1 MKAMK
6 VMKAVA
12 AGAVIAGLAIAPAAA
27 DVAKPVPPARNNVC
41 LWTYL
46 IDHTT
51 TVDKSTILFH
61 MRNGKIW
68 KNTLVQPCPG
78 LLFHGFAYVTRDG
91 QICSN
96 MQSIMVL
103 ETHQVCMLGAFE
115 PYTPPKEKPD
125 AQDKH

>member
-6 VMKAVA
+6 AMTAVA
-12 AGAVIAGLAIAPAAA
+12 AVIAGLAIAPAAA
-27 DVAKPVPPARNNVC
+27 DETKPVPPSRNNVC

-115 PYTPPKEKPD
+115 PYTPPPKEKPD
-125 AQDKH
+125 AQGKH